1 MRDITLQEVR
11 DLRARFDQYLQTA
24 EQHQFA
30 LLVMVEGKF
39 RHTLK
44 HYEEI
49 GQVDDQK
56 DANAMF
62 RVVLNT
68 MGQDFS
74 EYKEE

>member
-1 MRDITLQEVR
+1 MRDITLQDVR

-30 LLVMVEGKF
+30 LLVMVDGKF
-39 RHTLK
+39 RNTLK

-62 RVVLNT
+62 RVVLKT

-74 EYKEE
+74 EYMEE

>member
-1 MRDITLQEVR
+1 MRDITLQDVR
-11 DLRARFDQYLQTA
+11 DLRERFDQYLQTA

-30 LLVMVEGKF
+30 LLVMVDGKF
-39 RHTLK
+39 RNTLK
-44 HYEEI
+44 HYEKI

-62 RVVLNT
+62 RVVLKT

-74 EYKEE
+74 EYMEE